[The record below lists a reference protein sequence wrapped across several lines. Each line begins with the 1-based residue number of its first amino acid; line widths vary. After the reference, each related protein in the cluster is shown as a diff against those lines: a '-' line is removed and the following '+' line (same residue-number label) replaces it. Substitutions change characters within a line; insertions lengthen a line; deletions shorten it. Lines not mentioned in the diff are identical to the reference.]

1 MPNDAVIVVDMLK
14 GFLVPGYPLYS
25 GPDCEAV
32 VPAVRKVLERFP
44 PERTIFVC
52 DNHEENDPEFKV
64 WPKHCLKG
72 SVESELVDEL
82 KPFKGTVV
90 PKTRFSGFFGTNLD
104 RILSDMGP
112 DKVVVV
118 GVCTDICVLHTVA
131 DLRNRNYPVEVVKE
145 GVASFSRENHEF
157 ALRHMEKVL
166 GAEIV

>member
-1 MPNDAVIVVDMLK
+1 MPKDAVIVVDMLK

-32 VPAVRKVLERFP
+32 IPTVRKVLDRFP
-44 PERTIFVC
+44 PETTIFVC
-52 DNHEENDPEFKV
+52 DNHEEDDPEFKV

-72 SVESELVDEL
+72 SVESEIVEEL
-82 KPFKGTVV
+82 KSYDGIVV
-90 PKTRFSGFFGTNLD
+90 PKTRFSAFYGTNLD
-104 RILSDMGP
+104 RILSDMHP

-131 DLRNRNYPVEVVKE
+131 DLRNRNYTVEIPRE
-145 GVASFSRENHEF
+145 CVASFSRENHEF